1 MHFLAGVPRLDAQL
15 NTLAR
20 ASKQLAPLML
30 CFALLL
36 VGFSTA
42 FTLAFGT
49 QACAPLSMLRPLIAL
64 GTQLD
69 SGRY

>member
-1 MHFLAGVPRLDAQL
+1 MPRFDALL

-30 CFALLL
+30 CFAMLL

-49 QACAPLSMLRPLIAL
+49 QVCTPLACHTLITLAS
-64 GTQLD
+64 GTQLGP
-69 SGRY
+69 GRY